1 MPGRCGGV
9 PDYYGTVAMIRIFPD
24 LETLSME
31 AAAQFVRQAK
41 SSVNLRGRFCIALSG
56 GSTPGRLY
64 EILGGPP
71 FIDEVPW
78 TRSHIFWGD
87 ERCVAEDDNQS
98 NALMARQALLD
109 RVPVPRDQ
117 IHPILCHEAPAK
129 SAEQYRDL
137 LYDFYGG
144 GPPVFDMVLLGLG
157 ENGHTASLF
166 PHDEVLKEKNA
177 WTASV
182 YVKEQDMYRVTLMPA
197 VINRA
202 RLVVFLV
209 SGDSKA
215 TVFKEVIAGPSD
227 PFRLPAQLIRPD
239 SGELV
244 WLADTAA
251 ASRLNQ

>member
-1 MPGRCGGV
+1 
-9 PDYYGTVAMIRIFPD
+9 MIRIFPD
-24 LETLSME
+24 LETLSLK
-31 AAAQFVRQAK
+31 AAALFVRQAK
-41 SSVNLRGRFCIALSG
+41 LSVNLRGRFCVALSG
-56 GSTPGRLY
+56 GSTPGCLY
-64 EILGGPP
+64 EILAGSP
-71 FIDEVPW
+71 FFDKVSW
-78 TRSHIFWGD
+78 DRTHIFWGD
-87 ERCVAEDDNQS
+87 ERCVAADDKQS

-109 RVPVPRDQ
+109 HVPVPRNQ
-117 IHPILCHEAPAK
+117 IHPMLCHEAPAK

-137 LYDFYGG
+137 LYDFYAG
-144 GPPVFDMVLLGLG
+144 GPPVFDLVLLGLG

-166 PHDEVLKEKNA
+166 PYDERLKDQDL

-215 TVFKEVIAGPSD
+215 SVLKEVLAGPPD
-227 PFRLPAQLIRPD
+227 PFRLPAQLIRPE

-244 WLADTAA
+244 WLVDRAA
-251 ASRLNQ
+251 AARLDQ